1 MTSSAISTICWARRS
16 WPSSWGNARIAGAL
30 ALILGCR
37 APAAYEPIFLA
48 GRAVV
53 PAGDSLYAV
62 TSRAAAA
69 LLVHHRAGP
78 PVDTL
83 GRGTLRS
90 PDHVQL
96 VNGTWYVSDVVDGHP
111 AIVVLR
117 PDGTPERTIAL
128 GDVAAYA
135 HQFAVLPDGAI
146 VVETR
151 DGRLAALRG
160 DSVATFAAVEIGP
173 RPSLV
178 LGAGGGVLHA
188 VPDRHITL
196 YNGFGRIR
204 WRIDWPWA
212 PTAYISDVGQD
223 SRGRIHAIAGVEA
236 TNTFIAYTFE
246 EGTGEIIR
254 WSEETKEGSFLV
266 DWVGEIEPAGEDW
279 K

>member
-1 MTSSAISTICWARRS
+1 LTRSTTCWAPPS
-16 WPSSWGNARIAGAL
+16 WRSSWGSIAALAGAL
-30 ALILGCR
+30 ALTAGCG
-37 APAAYEPIFLA
+37 APAATHEPIFLA

-62 TSRAAAA
+62 TTRDPAA
-69 LLVHHRAGP
+69 LLLYDRAGRA
-78 PVDTL
+78 VDTL
-83 GRGTLRS
+83 GRDVLRS
-90 PDHVQL
+90 PDHVQA
-96 VNGTWYVSDVVDGHP
+96 VPGGWYVSDLADGRP
-111 AIVVLR
+111 VIAALR
-117 PDGTPERTIAL
+117 GDGTLERTIPL
-128 GDVAAYA
+128 DLAATA

-151 DGRLAALRG
+151 DGRLVALRG
-160 DSVATFAAVEIGP
+160 DSVALFAAVEIGP
-173 RPSLV
+173 RPSLL

-196 YNGFGRIR
+196 YNGFGNIR

-212 PTAYISDVGQD
+212 STAYISDVGQD

>member
-16 WPSSWGNARIAGAL
+16 WPFSWGRARLAGGL
-30 ALILGCR
+30 ALILGCG
-37 APAAYEPIFLA
+37 APATYEPIFLA

-62 TSRAAAA
+62 TSREAAA
-69 LLVHHRAGP
+69 LLIYDRAGR

-83 GRGTLRS
+83 GRGVLRN
-90 PDHVQL
+90 PDHVQPL
-96 VNGTWYVSDVVDGHP
+96 NGAWYVSDMADGRP
-111 AIVVLR
+111 VIVVLR
-117 PDGTPERTIAL
+117 ADGALERTIPL
-128 GDVAAYA
+128 GEITPHA

-160 DSVATFAAVEIGP
+160 DSTATFAAVVIGP
-173 RPSLV
+173 RPSLL

-188 VPDRHITL
+188 IPDRHITL
-196 YNGFGRIR
+196 YNGFGNIR
-204 WRIDWPWA
+204 WRIEWPWA
-212 PTAYISDVGQD
+212 PTAYISDVSRD

-236 TNTFIAYTFE
+236 TETFIAYTFE

-254 WSEETKEGSFLV
+254 WSEETAEGSFVV
-266 DWVGEIEPAGEDW
+266 DIRGEIRPAGGRW